1 MSEAG
6 GRAASAGDR
15 QHLNTLSAAA
25 RASEDYG
32 SNKVS
37 CFCTAM
43 WVISAGGTRKLVLP
57 PDRFASGIDGN
68 TEPLRSI
75 GIQHRH
81 ISDHAPWRI
90 FPIHTRLME
99 TPATDQTDSPVQGGT
114 LSMRSFAL
122 EPKLSQQPSLLPRP
136 TPPPFV
142 VRGVLARPCDI
153 CDSSTIMVA
162 AVFFISRRHGTLF
175 SSPPPS

>member
-6 GRAASAGDR
+6 ELHLLVTDR

-57 PDRFASGIDGN
+57 PDRFASRIDDN

-81 ISDHAPWRI
+81 ISDHAPRRI
-90 FPIHTRLME
+90 FPIHTQLME
-99 TPATDQTDSPVQGGT
+99 TPATDRTDLPVQGGT

-142 VRGVLARPCDI
+142 ARGVLARPCDI

-162 AVFFISRRHGTLF
+162 VAVIMEKNNCNN
-175 SSPPPS
+175 